1 MGSVL
6 DSRLRVLGLQGL
18 RVADGSVMPRL
29 IGANTNAAIVM
40 IGEKAADMIIED
52 WGRIGKHE
60 TKTTEQGREELYGK
74 MFDKSWLQ

>member
-29 IGANTNAAIVM
+29 VGANTNAAIVM
-40 IGEKAADMIIED
+40 IGEKAAHMIIED
-52 WGRIGKHE
+52 WGKIGKLHG
-60 TKTTEQGREELYGK
+60 KTTEQGREEL
-74 MFDKSWLQ
+74 

>member
-29 IGANTNAAIVM
+29 VGANTNAAIVM

-52 WGRIGKHE
+52 LERIEKQRAQTVKKGRVK
-60 TKTTEQGREELYGK
+60 L
-74 MFDKSWLQ
+74 